1 MAQPTSSPLLTPAL
15 ICPALPCPAPLIHFS
30 AAADVPDAPELLH
43 VLYERITATTRACRE
58 AGLVGAAG
66 VDLDAVFGLALHE

>member
-1 MAQPTSSPLLTPAL
+1 MQCTLFHAAGE
-15 ICPALPCPAPLIHFS
+15 LP
-30 AAADVPDAPELLH
+30 AAAELLGL
-43 VLYERITATTRACRE
+43 LYERITATTRACRE